1 MNRRRAPSAIMAQG
15 VQSISAARA
24 FKSASRSPQ
33 VGKTA
38 SALSAPLLGLASM
51 LILITGGCGFI
62 GSNFIRYIL
71 QHYKPASVSNVD
83 VLTYAG
89 NLANLDGVAE
99 EHGERYEFFKADI
112 SNSDQMDALMTEHQF
127 YAVINFAAESH
138 VDRSINS
145 PLNFIHTNVVGT
157 SVLLDCA
164 RRHGVQRVV
173 QISTDEVYGSLGA
186 TGKFTEQSPLD
197 PSSPYSASKA
207 GADLLAL
214 ASYKTYGQEVLVTR
228 CSNNY
233 GPYQFPE
240 KLIPLMII
248 KALREDPLPVYGDGM
263 NVRDWIHVK
272 DHCAAVV
279 AALFEGKPG
288 SIYNF
293 GGDGEMLNID
303 VVKTILD
310 KLGKPHSL
318 ISFVTDRL
326 GHDRRYAIDS
336 SFAQRELNWKPR
348 RNFKEGLD
356 ETIRWY
362 VDNPSWWQPLLE
374 RTGRY

>member
-1 MNRRRAPSAIMAQG
+1 VR
-15 VQSISAARA
+15 
-24 FKSASRSPQ
+24 
-33 VGKTA
+33 
-38 SALSAPLLGLASM
+38 
-51 LILITGGCGFI
+51 ILVTGGCGFI
-62 GSNFIRYIL
+62 GSNFIRYVL
-71 QHYKPASVSNVD
+71 QHYKPASVTNVD

-89 NLANLDGVAE
+89 NLANLDGVVE

-112 SNSDQMDALMTEHQF
+112 ANADQMDALMMEHQF
-127 YAVINFAAESH
+127 FAVINFAAESH

-145 PLNFIHTNVVGT
+145 PENFIHTNVIGT
-157 SVLLDCA
+157 SVLLNSA
-164 RRHGVQRVV
+164 RRHGVQRFI
-173 QISTDEVYGSLGA
+173 QISTDEVYGSLGK

-214 ASYKTYGQEVLVTR
+214 ACHKTYGQEVTVTR

-248 KALREDPLPVYGDGM
+248 KALRDEPLPVYGDGM
-263 NVRDWIHVK
+263 NVRDWIHVE
-272 DHCAAVV
+272 DHCAAIVD
-279 AALFEGKPG
+279 ALFEGKPG
-288 SIYNF
+288 TIYNF
-293 GGDGEMLNID
+293 GGDHEMVNLD
-303 VVKTILD
+303 LVRLILK
-310 KLGKPHSL
+310 KLGKPESL
-318 ISFVTDRL
+318 ISLVTDRL

-348 RNFKEGLD
+348 HSFEEALD
-356 ETIRWY
+356 ETIQWY
-362 VDNPSWWQPLLE
+362 IDNQAWWQPLLE